1 MFHRANTALIAVLL
15 VIALAACA
23 PDVDRTA
30 SGFDRQVFYTDLND
44 CRGGSA
50 VEVVLETTGVGLL
63 GSVVGAYH
71 GLLFGLA
78 AGERAEGM
86 LVGAIVGA
94 GAGIGIGA
102 YESVNEFH
110 GEVTECLRVKGYAVS

>member
-1 MFHRANTALIAVLL
+1 MIRRVFALSCALAL
-15 VIALAACA
+15 LAACAA

-30 SGFDRQVFYTDLND
+30 TGFDHEAYYTDLD
-44 CRGGSA
+44 KCRGGGA
-50 VEVVLETTGVGLL
+50 IEAALETTGVGLW

-71 GLLFGLA
+71 GLLLGLVT
-78 AGERAEGM
+78 GERAEGV

-102 YESVNEFH
+102 VESVSDFND
-110 GEVTECLRVKGYAVS
+110 EVAQCLRLKGYAVS